1 MDVPQAAFEP
11 AAYIRGGRAPGG
23 EHQFR
28 RLFGSRRGVRR
39 GQPQHRTLGHG
50 ERLPRAGRL
59 PRLGERL
66 VQKRPP
72 GTHQRLGLAE
82 VRLHRRIITQLPPGA
97 AGDLGRRQIQQSV
110 DRMAGNA
117 ERDCRQ
123 PRCEQGDSRQG
134 IERPRFHWRFSE

>member
-50 ERLPRAGRL
+50 ERLPRVDRL

-66 VQKRPP
+66 LQKRLP

-82 VRLHRRIITQLPPGA
+82 VRLHRRILTQRPP
-97 AGDLGRRQIQQSV
+97 
-110 DRMAGNA
+110 
-117 ERDCRQ
+117 
-123 PRCEQGDSRQG
+123 
-134 IERPRFHWRFSE
+134 